1 MAALGRRR
9 WGVPMVI
16 AAVATGAVVL
26 AVVAIGGLDTSIA
39 ARVNGE
45 IITLGDLE
53 EVYSSYGMRG
63 LDKAQVLDAMIS
75 ERLIYIEAKRQ
86 GYAISLE
93 EAERRLAAELA
104 LRDYTIDDLKAEL
117 ERRDRSYE
125 RHLEGLWREIVIKSY
140 LNEALNVTE
149 EGAMA
154 LYDEYLQENPELQ
167 LPPFEAIR
175 EAILLEL
182 EQRELTRLIEEL
194 RATASIRI
202 FFKDD

>member
-1 MAALGRRR
+1 
-9 WGVPMVI
+9 MVI
-16 AAVATGAVVL
+16 VAVATGAVVL

-45 IITLGDLE
+45 KITLEDLE
-53 EVYSSYGMRG
+53 ELYSSYGWRG
-63 LDKAQVLDAMIS
+63 LDRAQVLDAMIS

-104 LRDYTIDDLKAEL
+104 PRDYTIDDLKAEL
-117 ERRDRSYE
+117 ERRGLSYE

-140 LNEALNVTE
+140 LNEAINVTE
-149 EGAMA
+149 EEAMA
-154 LYDEYLQENPELQ
+154 FYDEYLQEHPELQ
-167 LPPFEAIR
+167 LPPFQAVRDEIM
-175 EAILLEL
+175 LEL

-194 RATASIRI
+194 RATARIRI
-202 FFKDD
+202 FLRDD